1 MVFIRGLKGKNGI
14 SDIWQRQG
22 SLRRQLYASKGSKK
36 SPATP
41 ATPATPVTPSNAETI
56 QQLLSNGGSNANIP
70 RNLNGSFDNIAS
82 SSATAP
88 TPAAR
93 EQLPRASKDSSRV
106 QFNVEPLSDDGS
118 DGDAYVEHEQLL
130 TLEQERSYILYQY
143 INLKSPDPEEW
154 DDLCGEM
161 GTISLIEEASLGRVK
176 DRTLFRRK
184 IRRVL
189 TKIRE
194 CWDDGADYCPK
205 NNKSSGRP
213 PKIEVNS
220 AVANMIADLHEKNHL
235 SVAMITHLL
244 NMNRIVNPTKTVYRD
259 CQVYS
264 CINRMKPLRRAFH
277 KRKQGDL
284 SVNSAWAKARLN
296 LCAHLGVRMGL

>member
-106 QFNVEPLSDDGS
+106 QFNVEPLSDDLS
-118 DGDAYVEHEQLL
+118 DGDAYVEHEQFL
-130 TLEQERSYILYQY
+130 TEEQERSYILYQY

-154 DDLCGEM
+154 DD
-161 GTISLIEEASLGRVK
+161 
-176 DRTLFRRK
+176 
-184 IRRVL
+184 
-189 TKIRE
+189 
-194 CWDDGADYCPK
+194 
-205 NNKSSGRP
+205 
-213 PKIEVNS
+213 
-220 AVANMIADLHEKNHL
+220 
-235 SVAMITHLL
+235 
-244 NMNRIVNPTKTVYRD
+244 
-259 CQVYS
+259 
-264 CINRMKPLRRAFH
+264 
-277 KRKQGDL
+277 
-284 SVNSAWAKARLN
+284 
-296 LCAHLGVRMGL
+296 